1 MQVLVLNISYVP
13 INVINLA
20 KGFNLVFKGKAE
32 ILEYDK
38 FNPIITENNNYHR
51 PTVIRLLKYVPM
63 PFRKVNISRDN
74 IIKRDDFR
82 CIYCD
87 SKSNLTIDHLIPKSK
102 GGQNTWENL
111 VTCCHKCNVKK
122 GNKTLNESNMKIK
135 YKPFKPTYSLL
146 VKKSKLIDESWINY
160 LN

>member
-1 MQVLVLNISYVP
+1 MQVLVLNMSYIP
-13 INVINLA
+13 INVVNIT

-38 FNPIITENNNYHR
+38 YNPILTENNSYRR
-51 PTVIRLLKYVPM
+51 PTVIRLIKYIPIH
-63 PFRKVNISRDN
+63 FRRVSISRDN
-74 IIKRDDFR
+74 IIKRDAFK
-82 CIYCD
+82 CVYCNN
-87 SKSNLTIDHLIPKSK
+87 KNNLTIDHLIPKSK

-122 GNKTLNESNMKIK
+122 GDKPLNETSMIIK
-135 YKPFKPTYSLL
+135 YKPFKPTYSQ
-146 VKKSKLIDESWINY
+146 LIKNSQSLNESWINY